1 MPLLD
6 VKMSKDLNELYQS
19 GQISDAVALNGAGVL
34 SWPSSTQGNPGYYGG
49 DRNAKTV
56 MVMLNPGGNASDVDS
71 DYKNIILPSKK
82 WHPKQPS
89 WSNFTSYYNLF
100 QDLSANGG
108 SHDRNRLDYFDL
120 KQAAFLKRWPN
131 CGVNIPQ
138 NFPVDKNTFY
148 DAKENV
154 LNEKLQLELIPYAS
168 NKFGIN
174 KSAITN
180 IVPYLDIIFDEIFSK
195 EREYIIFAA
204 RLFEEIFKAYNKAK
218 GKKVIDL
225 SLPKE
230 RSNNPLKLGGKLK
243 GSCRVIH
250 ITYKGKCYKA
260 IMANTF
266 PSQALSYALDSMVRY
281 GEFCYGIYQKYP

>member
-1 MPLLD
+1 MSLLD
-6 VKMSKDLNELYQS
+6 LKMSKDLDELYHR
-19 GQISDAVALNGAGVL
+19 GQISDAVDLNGAGVL
-34 SWPSSTQGNPGYYGG
+34 SWPSSTQGKPGYYGG

-56 MVMLNPGGNASDVDS
+56 MVMLNPGGNASCVDS
-71 DYKNIILPSKK
+71 DYRNLILLSKK
-82 WHPKQPS
+82 WHSNQLS
-89 WSNFTSYYNLF
+89 WSDFTSYYDLF
-100 QDLSANGG
+100 KDLSANGG
-108 SHDRNRLDYFDL
+108 TYDRNRLDYFDL
-120 KQAAFLKRWPN
+120 KQAAFLKEWRN

-174 KSAITN
+174 RSAITN
-180 IVPYLDIIFDEIFSK
+180 IVPYLDVIFDEIFSK

-204 RLFEEIFKAYNKAK
+204 RIFEDIFKAYNKAN
-218 GKKVIDL
+218 GKIMIDL

-243 GSCRVIH
+243 GSCRVIY
-250 ITYKGKCYKA
+250 ITYKTKCFKA
-260 IMANTF
+260 IIANTF
-266 PSQALSYALDSMVRY
+266 PSQALSYALDTMVRY
-281 GEFCYGIYQKYP
+281 GEFCYGIYQKYS